1 MNRHLFVRA
10 STQMATSVVGVM
22 LFAACDTNSKQPSAT
37 LSLMSGVASSDSVCF
52 AVQVRDEAGRVVF
65 ERGVPGA
72 KPATLDEAL
81 AGGAVCGAEDVQ
93 VDARCELG
101 PSEAR
106 AWLVGFYAGG
116 LRLEETYH
124 DPCGDAGCAKTFEC
138 LEVDN
143 PVVEFDMTLMR
154 VSQQGFFDVSVLS
167 ADAPEGAQ
175 GICYALRVTN
185 GEGVEVLSVRS
196 LCSHDYGNG
205 RGGDISYIVPCDAA
219 SPENEV
225 TVWVHPLDGATD
237 ASESPCPAPASG
249 ALETWT
255 GGCSKTYTCVENQD
269 VTVHF
274 DFESGSR

>member
-1 MNRHLFVRA
+1 MNRHLFDRTPA
-10 STQMATSVVGVM
+10 RLATGFVGTL
-22 LFAACDTNSKQPSAT
+22 LFIACDTAPKVPTAT

-72 KPATLDEAL
+72 KPATLDEAI
-81 AGGAVCGAEDVQ
+81 AAGAVCGTGDVE

-106 AWLVGFYAGG
+106 AWVVGFYADGA
-116 LRLEETYH
+116 RLEETYQE
-124 DPCGDAGCAKTFEC
+124 PCGEAGCAKTFEC

-167 ADAPEGAQ
+167 ADAPEDAQ

-196 LCSHDYGNG
+196 LCSYDYGNG

-237 ASESPCPAPASG
+237 PSESPCPAPASG
-249 ALETWT
+249 ELETWT

>member
-1 MNRHLFVRA
+1 MARMLRIKSAPFLV
-10 STQMATSVVGVM
+10 ST
-22 LFAACDTNSKQPSAT
+22 LLLAACDTSSQQPIAT
-37 LSLMSGVASSDSVCF
+37 LSLMSGVASTDSVCF

-81 AGGAVCGAEDVQ
+81 ASGAVCGMSDVQ

-106 AWLVGFYAGG
+106 AWIVGFYTGG
-116 LRLEETYH
+116 ARLEETYQ
-124 DPCGDAGCAKTFEC
+124 DPCGEAGCTKTFEC
-138 LEVDN
+138 LEVDS

-154 VSQQGFFDVSVLS
+154 VSQQGFFDVSVMG
-167 ADAPEGAQ
+167 ADAPEGAP

-185 GEGVEVLSVRS
+185 GEKVEVLSMRS
-196 LCSHDYGNG
+196 LCSYDYGNG

-237 ASESPCPAPASG
+237 PYESPCPAPASG
-249 ALETWT
+249 DLETWT

-274 DFESGSR
+274 DFETGSR

>member
-1 MNRHLFVRA
+1 MNRRLFVRA
-10 STQMATSVVGVM
+10 STHMATSFVGVM
-22 LFAACDTNSKQPSAT
+22 LFVACDTSSKPPSAT
-37 LSLMSGVASSDSVCF
+37 LSLMSGGTSTDSLCF

-65 ERGVPGA
+65 ERGEPGA
-72 KPATLDEAL
+72 TPATLDEAL
-81 AGGAVCGAEDVQ
+81 AGGAVCGTGEVE

-106 AWLVGFYAGG
+106 AWIVGFYAGG
-116 LRLEETYH
+116 SRLEGTYH
-124 DPCGDAGCAKTFEC
+124 DPCGEAGCAKTFEC

-185 GEGVEVLSVRS
+185 GERVEVLSVRS

-205 RGGDISYIVPCDAA
+205 RGGDITYVVPCDAA

-225 TVWVHPLDGATD
+225 TVWVHPLDGAT
-237 ASESPCPAPASG
+237 ASSESPCPAPASG
-249 ALETWT
+249 ELETWT

-274 DFESGSR
+274 DFESRSR